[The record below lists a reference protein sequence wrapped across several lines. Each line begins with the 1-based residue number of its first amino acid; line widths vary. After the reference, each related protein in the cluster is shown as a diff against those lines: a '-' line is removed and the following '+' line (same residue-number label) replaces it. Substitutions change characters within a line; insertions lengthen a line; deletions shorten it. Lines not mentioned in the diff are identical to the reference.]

1 MIQIFLTETSNSDK
15 RKAMMNMQNDCSFD
29 FDTVVNRR
37 GTDSAKWDKYQGR
50 DIIPMWVADM
60 DFKSPPAILRAI
72 RERIEHGVFG
82 YTLPP
87 SELNEV
93 VVSRLSDQYGW
104 EIESEWLVWLPGLV
118 TGFNAVC
125 RAVGSDGEDVMTAV
139 PVYHPFL
146 SAPANFGRRLI
157 KVPLVETNWRWSFDF
172 DRIEESVS
180 PQTRL
185 FLLCSPHN
193 PVGRVFCAEELTT
206 LARICENHDIII
218 CSDEIHCDLIL
229 DPEKS
234 HIPTASLSPSIADR
248 TITLMSAS
256 KTFNTPGLGCAF
268 AVISNRVLRKRF
280 VRAMAGIVPH
290 VNALGY
296 VATLAAFRDC
306 ADWHAALLDYLR
318 VNRDLVADA
327 ISQMPSLSMA
337 PLEATYLAWIGVHK
351 AGLENPIEF
360 FEAAGIGMQDGA
372 DFDGP
377 GFVRLNFGCPRK
389 TLEEALRRMASALNK
404 LKG

>member
-1 MIQIFLTETSNSDK
+1 MK
-15 RKAMMNMQNDCSFD
+15 NDSSFD

-50 DIIPMWVADM
+50 DIIPLWVADM

-87 SELNEV
+87 SELNAV
-93 VVSRLSDQYGW
+93 VVSRLNDQYGW

-125 RAVGSDGEDVMTAV
+125 RAVGSDGDDVMTAV

-157 KVPLVETNWRWSFDF
+157 KVPLMETNWRWSFDF
-172 DRIEESVS
+172 DRIEESVG

-193 PVGRVFCAEELTT
+193 PVGRVFSAEELTT
-206 LARICENHDIII
+206 LARICETHDMII

-229 DPEKS
+229 DPEKT
-234 HIPTASLSPSIADR
+234 HIPTASLSASVADR

-268 AVISNRVLRKRF
+268 AVISNRALRKRF
-280 VRAMAGIVPH
+280 VRAIAGIVPH

-318 VNRDLVADA
+318 ANRDLVADA
-327 ISQMPSLSMA
+327 ISQMPNLSMA
-337 PLEATYLAWIGVHK
+337 PLEATYLAWIDVRK
-351 AGLENPIEF
+351 AGIENPIEF
-360 FEAAGIGMQDGA
+360 FEADGIGMQDGA

-377 GFVRLNFGCPRK
+377 GFVRLNFGCPRE
-389 TLEEALRRMASALNK
+389 TLHEALRRMAGAMEK
-404 LKG
+404 LDTGCWMLDA

>member
-1 MIQIFLTETSNSDK
+1 MY
-15 RKAMMNMQNDCSFD
+15 AMKNDSSFD

-37 GTDSAKWDKYQGR
+37 GTDSAKWAKYQGR
-50 DIIPMWVADM
+50 DIIPLWVADM
-60 DFKSPPAILRAI
+60 DFKSSETILAAL

-82 YTLPP
+82 YTLP
-87 SELNEV
+87 SNELNDV
-93 VVSRLSDQYGW
+93 VISRLNDQYGW
-104 EIESEWLVWLPGLV
+104 TIEPEWLVWLPGLV
-118 TGFNAVC
+118 TGFNAAC
-125 RAVGSDGEDVMTAV
+125 RAVGSEGEDVMTAI

-146 SAPANFGRRLI
+146 SAPANFNRKLI
-157 KVPLVETNWRWSFDF
+157 KVPLMENNRRWYFDF
-172 DRIEESVS
+172 DRIEQAVT

-193 PVGRVFCAEELTT
+193 PVGRVFSAEELTT
-206 LARICENHDIII
+206 LARICEKHDMII

-234 HIPTASLSPSIADR
+234 HIPTASLSPSVADR

-268 AVISNRVLRKRF
+268 AVISNRTLRKRYI
-280 VRAMAGIVPH
+280 RAMAGIVPL

-306 ADWHAALLDYLR
+306 GDWHAALLDYLR
-318 VNRDLVADA
+318 KNRDMVADA
-327 ISQMPSLSMA
+327 VSNMPNLSMA
-337 PLEATYLAWIGVHK
+337 PLEATYLAWIDVRKTGI
-351 AGLENPIEF
+351 ENPIEF
-360 FEAAGIGMQDGA
+360 FESAGIGMQDGA

-377 GFVRLNFGCPRK
+377 GFVRLNFGCPRE
-389 TLEEALRRMASALNK
+389 TLKEALRRMVAALDK
-404 LKG
+404 LKA